1 MPARKSHESLR
12 KGASTRKKKGTA
24 RKSGGT
30 RGGKRAKARKAQHT
44 PAKVLI
50 VNMIPKSLSGED
62 HQDSEPSIAVNPS
75 NPLQIAASAFTPD
88 PSEGPRAPIYVSID
102 GGNTWTLKS
111 IVPSTVADGSVT
123 GDITVAFGTSSNF
136 LYAGIIRFPFP
147 GERTR
152 LNILRTKDF
161 QSAEMMKVLV
171 DRMGKGVDQPYIAA
185 ATFGA
190 GSGKK
195 KDRVYVGDNDFNA
208 TGGRTA
214 TIDQTLNGADTKP
227 GFTTTRIESRPPSSQ
242 DGPPI
247 RPAIHADGTVYGVF
261 QSWRSF
267 NNSSGEGTADV
278 VVVRDDK
285 GGASPNPFTD
295 LVDPSDHKSGI
306 RVVRGA
312 KFNFN
317 GVLGLQ
323 RTGGDVGIALDPKNS
338 DIVYV
343 AYNDDQPEGVYAL
356 HVLRSTD
363 RGQTWSPELKR
374 VNNAMIP
381 AMAINTDGKLGLL
394 YQQLAGDGAS
404 QQWITKFETTMN
416 GTSWS
421 ALVLAQVP
429 ANRPPKQ
436 FDPYLGDYEHLMAV
450 GKDFYGIFSANNTPK
465 KTNFPNDVVYQRNV
479 NWEANTLLDID
490 NITPVGISIDPFF
503 FRVAG

>member
-1 MPARKSHESLR
+1 MPARKPHRSSP
-12 KGASTRKKKGTA
+12 KSAAARKKKKDKG
-24 RKSGGT
+24 KSAGT
-30 RGGKRAKARKAQHT
+30 RKTRHAL
-44 PAKVLI
+44 AKVLI

-75 NPLQIAASAFTPD
+75 NPLHIAASAFTPD
-88 PSEGPRAPIYVSID
+88 PSEGPRAPIYVSTD
-102 GGNTWTLKS
+102 GGNTWALNS
-111 IVPSTVADGSVT
+111 ILPSTVADHSVT
-123 GDITVAFGTSSNF
+123 GDITLAFGTSGDV

-147 GERTR
+147 GARTR
-152 LNILRTKDF
+152 LNILRTDDF
-161 QSAEMMKVLV
+161 QSAEMMKLLLN
-171 DRMGKGVDQPYIAA
+171 RMGKGVDQPYIAA
-185 ATFGA
+185 ATFAAGA
-190 GSGKK
+190 GKT
-195 KDRVYVGDNDFNA
+195 KDRVYVAGNDFNA
-208 TGGRTA
+208 DKGRTA
-214 TIDQTLNGADTKP
+214 SIAQTLNGADPKP
-227 GFTTTRIESRPPSSQ
+227 SFTSTRLDSRPPASQ

-247 RPAIHADGTVYGVF
+247 RPAVHSDGTVYGIF

-267 NNSSGEGTADV
+267 NNSSGDGTFDV

-285 GGASPNPFTD
+285 GGNSPKPFTD
-295 LVDPSDHKSGI
+295 LVDPTDHKSGI

-338 DIVYV
+338 DVVYL
-343 AYNDDQPEGVYAL
+343 AYNDNQPDGVYAL
-356 HVLRSTD
+356 HILRSTD

-394 YQQLAGDGAS
+394 YQQLAGAGAN
-404 QQWITKFETTMN
+404 QQWVTKFETTTN

-436 FDPYLGDYEHLMAV
+436 FDPYLGDYEHLMSV
-450 GKDFYGIFSANNTPK
+450 GKNFYGIFSANNTPK
-465 KTNFPNDVVYQRNV
+465 KANFPNDVVYQRNV
-479 NWEANTLLDID
+479 NWETNTLLDID
-490 NITPVGISIDPFF
+490 NITPVNISIDPFF

>member
-1 MPARKSHESLR
+1 
-12 KGASTRKKKGTA
+12 
-24 RKSGGT
+24 
-30 RGGKRAKARKAQHT
+30 
-44 PAKVLI
+44 
-50 VNMIPKSLSGED
+50 
-62 HQDSEPSIAVNPS
+62 
-75 NPLQIAASAFTPD
+75 
-88 PSEGPRAPIYVSID
+88 
-102 GGNTWTLKS
+102 
-111 IVPSTVADGSVT
+111 
-123 GDITVAFGTSSNF
+123 
-136 LYAGIIRFPFP
+136 
-147 GERTR
+147 
-152 LNILRTKDF
+152 
-161 QSAEMMKVLV
+161 MMKVLV
-171 DRMGKGVDQPYIAA
+171 DRRGKGVDQPYIAA
-185 ATFGA
+185 ATFAAGA
-190 GSGKK
+190 GKK

-208 TGGRTA
+208 DKGRTA
-214 TIDQTLNGADTKP
+214 TIDQTLNGADAKP
-227 GFTTTRIESRPPSSQ
+227 AFTTTRIESRPPSSQ

-247 RPAIHADGTVYGVF
+247 RPAIHSDGTVYGVF
-261 QSWRSF
+261 HSWRSF

-295 LVDPSDHKSGI
+295 LIDPSDHKSGI

-323 RTGGDVGIALDPKNS
+323 RTGGDVGIAIDPKNS

-343 AYNDDQPEGVYAL
+343 AYNDDQPDGSYAL
-356 HVLRSTD
+356 HILRSTD

-374 VNNAMIP
+374 VNNALNP

-394 YQQLAGDGAS
+394 YQQLAGAGAS
-404 QQWITKFETTMN
+404 QQWVTKFETTTN

-421 ALVLAQVP
+421 ALTLAQVP

-479 NWEANTLLDID
+479 NWETNTLLDID

>member
-1 MPARKSHESLR
+1 MPARKTHKSSR
-12 KGASTRKKKGTA
+12 KRTPVRKKKRPV
-24 RKSGGT
+24 RKS
-30 RGGKRAKARKAQHT
+30 GGKRAKKAQPA

-62 HQDSEPSIAVNPS
+62 HQDSEPSIAVNPA

-88 PSEGPRAPIYVSID
+88 PSEGPRAPIYVSTD
-102 GGNTWTLKS
+102 GGNTWTLNS

-123 GDITVAFGTSSNF
+123 GDITVAFGTSSNV

-147 GERTR
+147 AELTR
-152 LNILRTKDF
+152 LNILRTNDF
-161 QSAEMMKVLV
+161 QNAEMMKVLV
-171 DRMGKGVDQPYIAA
+171 DRRGKGVDQPYIAA
-185 ATFGA
+185 ATFAAGA
-190 GSGKK
+190 GKK

-208 TGGRTA
+208 DKGRTA
-214 TIDQTLNGADTKP
+214 TIDQTLNGADAKP
-227 GFTTTRIESRPPSSQ
+227 AFTTTRIESRPPSSQ

-247 RPAIHADGTVYGVF
+247 RPAIHSDGTVYGVF
-261 QSWRSF
+261 HSWRSF

-285 GGASPNPFTD
+285 GGASPNPFAD
-295 LVDPSDHKSGI
+295 LIDPSDHKSGI

-323 RTGGDVGIALDPKNS
+323 RTGGDVGIAIDPKNS

-343 AYNDDQPEGVYAL
+343 AYNDDQPDGSYAL
-356 HVLRSTD
+356 HILRSTD

-374 VNNAMIP
+374 VNNALNP

-394 YQQLAGDGAS
+394 YQQLAGAGAS
-404 QQWITKFETTMN
+404 QQWVTKFETTTN

-421 ALVLAQVP
+421 ALTLAQVP

-465 KTNFPNDVVYQRNV
+465 KANFPNDVVYQRNV
-479 NWEANTLLDID
+479 NWETNTLLDID

>member
-1 MPARKSHESLR
+1 VL
-12 KGASTRKKKGTA
+12 
-24 RKSGGT
+24 
-30 RGGKRAKARKAQHT
+30 
-44 PAKVLI
+44 AKVLI

-62 HQDSEPSIAVNPS
+62 HQDSEASIAVNPS
-75 NPLQIAASAFTPD
+75 NPLHIAASAFTPD
-88 PSEGPRAPIYVSID
+88 PSEGPRAPIYVSTD
-102 GGNTWTLKS
+102 GGNTWTLNS

-123 GDITVAFGTSSNF
+123 GDITVAFGTSSNV

-147 GERTR
+147 GARTR
-152 LNILRTKDF
+152 LNILRTNDF
-161 QSAEMMKVLV
+161 QSAEMMKVLL
-171 DRMGKGVDQPYIAA
+171 DRMGKGIDQPYIAA
-185 ATFGA
+185 ATFAAGA
-190 GSGKK
+190 GKT
-195 KDRVYVGDNDFNA
+195 KDRVYVGGNDFNA
-208 TGGRTA
+208 DKGRTA

-227 GFTTTRIESRPPSSQ
+227 SFTTTRIESRPPSSQ

-247 RPAIHADGTVYGVF
+247 RPAVHSDGTVYGIF
-261 QSWRSF
+261 HSWRSF
-267 NNSSGEGTADV
+267 NNSSGEGTADI

-285 GGASPNPFTD
+285 GGNSPNPFTD
-295 LVDPSDHKSGI
+295 LVDPSDHKTGI

-338 DIVYV
+338 DIVYL

-356 HVLRSTD
+356 HILRSTD
-363 RGQTWSPELKR
+363 RGQTWSRELKR

-381 AMAINTDGKLGLL
+381 AMAINADGKVGLL
-394 YQQLAGDGAS
+394 YQQLTGAGAN
-404 QQWITKFETTMN
+404 QQWVTKFETTTN

-429 ANRPPKQ
+429 ATRPPKQ

-450 GKDFYGIFSANNTPK
+450 GKNFYGVFCANNTPK
-465 KTNFPNDVVYQRNV
+465 KANFPNDVVYQRNV
-479 NWEANTLLDID
+479 NWETNTLLDID

-503 FRVAG
+503 FRIAG